1 MFRIQWINRFL
12 VFGYLLGEYRN
23 YSHQKRSRRI
33 LIFLQIFLQ
42 TILNFITVLYEL
54 YILLRG
60 EIIQMNVIYSIF
72 VVTSFATAT
81 MSVVSSISRSD
92 SFISYAE
99 SINRIYQRFGNDTT
113 VSTSLKRLSF
123 VTVFLTLFSIVFAM
137 LRSGTVIIK
146 FLEMNADIKPI
157 EYTTVFFSQSLVR
170 LTIFYRNILT
180 FIVIMFV
187 VIMSKSFNSLIK
199 SVQDKLGEVNA
210 KNEDQSYE
218 LIITKEV
225 IQEWLDLYLDLAN
238 CCEKVMEC
246 FGRQVCLFIEL
257 RVFLKH
263 ASEFHFQPF
272 VFNHLVRIQSVYG
285 LKFWHVIMQLF
296 NVFVSVLI
304 CIGHD
309 NNLLHIAVI
318 SNMLFKYAECKYTI

>member
-1 MFRIQWINRFL
+1 MFQIQWLNRFL

-23 YSHQKRSRRI
+23 YSHQKSSRRI

-42 TILNFITVLYEL
+42 TTLNFITVLYEL

-72 VVTSFATAT
+72 VVSSFATAT
-81 MSVVSSISRSD
+81 VSVVSSISCCD

-99 SINRIYQRFGNDTT
+99 RINRIYQRFGNDTP
-113 VSTSLKRLSF
+113 VSTSLNRLSF

-146 FLEMNADIKPI
+146 FLEINNDIKPI
-157 EYTTVFFSQSLVR
+157 EFTTVFFSQSLVR

-180 FIVIMFV
+180 FIVIMFI
-187 VIMSKSFNSLIK
+187 VILSKSFNSLIK
-199 SVQDKLGEVNA
+199 SVQDKLGEVSA
-210 KNEDQSYE
+210 VNENQSYE

-246 FGRQVCLFIEL
+246 FGRQVCLFIEMQI
-257 RVFLKH
+257 FLH
-263 ASEFHFQPF
+263 YRHQRQ
-272 VFNHLVRIQSVYG
+272 LVSDRCW
-285 LKFWHVIMQLF
+285 L
-296 NVFVSVLI
+296 
-304 CIGHD
+304 
-309 NNLLHIAVI
+309 
-318 SNMLFKYAECKYTI
+318 